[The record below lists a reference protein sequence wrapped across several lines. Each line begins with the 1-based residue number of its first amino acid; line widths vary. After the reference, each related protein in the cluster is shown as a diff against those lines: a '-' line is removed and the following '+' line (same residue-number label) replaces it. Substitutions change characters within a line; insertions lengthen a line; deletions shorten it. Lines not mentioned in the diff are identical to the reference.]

1 MKKEKIIKI
10 ITILSFIIV
19 ILTSIPLF
27 IKYLLGNSIHSGLV
41 VDLHVWMG
49 IIFII
54 GVLIRMIFF
63 KGKEI

>member
-27 IKYLLGNSIHSGLV
+27 IKYLLGSSINSGLI

>member
-10 ITILSFIIV
+10 ITFLSFIIV

-27 IKYLLGNSIHSGLV
+27 IKYILGNSAGSRLI
-41 VDLHVWMG
+41 VDLHVWFG

-54 GVLIRMIFF
+54 SALIRMIFF
-63 KGKEI
+63 KSKEM